1 MNCVKNQTSQN
12 KSWSSGIVILII
24 GLGVIAS
31 MIFLITPNLKNDMTA
46 FTDIRE
52 YVGKDAFVDVIGEEL
67 PPPIPSKDILEYKVV
82 NSKEN
87 VLEILST
94 YTTFDAISGEK
105 IYENSNTY
113 FIDRITR
120 KHANDKEHYFE
131 FPINVKKQNYQ
142 LIDPNMEVPAT
153 FVFEKVKQVDGLE
166 VYEFSCKSV
175 GADFSDAWPEFLPEK
190 IYADQTCKTEIEP
203 VTGRTV
209 SFSIT
214 WDMYAIQ
221 DGNQITIE
229 RGESKTTQFTE
240 RILLQIAKNTKQLFY
255 IYDIVIPTFIII
267 MTIAIFFINRYNK
280 NVKEKEKIIIKQLE
294 EVRQINESKI
304 ELLEKQS
311 KQEKFSTIG
320 ELLAKI
326 SHDLRNP
333 LSVIKMSIEII
344 DGKYDKIFDEGDK
357 NKIQRIKKAIDS
369 ISHQVE
375 DVLSFVRTKQPAAKV
390 SSIKAILTSTLE
402 SLKIPNGIKITVQ
415 ESDIEIFVD
424 PLQMEVVLSN
434 IITNSIQALGE
445 SGEIEIKFMEESD
458 NIKIQIIDSGPGI
471 PEKELPKI
479 FEPLF
484 TTKQKG
490 TGLGLASCMTIIKNH
505 DGMIDVK
512 NNPTTFTITLPK
524 TPKSTKTS

>member
-1 MNCVKNQTSQN
+1 MKNQTGQN
-12 KSWSSGIVILII
+12 KSQTGGIIILVI
-24 GLGVIAS
+24 GLAVIVF
-31 MIFLITPNLKNDMTA
+31 MVFLITPNLKNDTTA

-52 YVGKDAFVDVIGEEL
+52 YVGKDAFVEIIGEKL
-67 PPPIPSKDILEYKVV
+67 PPSVPSKDILEYKVV
-82 NSKEN
+82 NSKGN

-113 FIDRITR
+113 FIDRVTR
-120 KHANDKEHYFE
+120 KHISDKEYYFE

-153 FVFEKVKQVDGLE
+153 FVFEGVKQVDDLE
-166 VYEFSCKSV
+166 VYEFSCKST
-175 GADFSDAWPEFLPEK
+175 GADFSDAWPEFSPEK

-203 VTGRTV
+203 VTGRTI

-214 WDMYAIQ
+214 WNMYAIH
-221 DGNQITIE
+221 DGDQITIE

-267 MTIAIFFINRYNK
+267 ISIAIFFINRYNK
-280 NVKEKEKIIIKQLE
+280 SVKEKEKIIIKQLE
-294 EVRQINESKI
+294 VKQINESKI

-320 ELLAKI
+320 ELSARL

-333 LSVIKMSIEII
+333 LSVIKMGVESI
-344 DGKYDKIFDEGDK
+344 DGKYNKIFDEGDK
-357 NKIQRIKKAIDS
+357 NKIQRIKKAIDR
-369 ISHQVE
+369 ISYQVE
-375 DVLSFVRTKQPAAKV
+375 NVLSFVRTNHV
-390 SSIKAILTSTLE
+390 LVESSSMKAILASTLE
-402 SLKIPNGIKITVQ
+402 SLKIPNGIKIAVPK
-415 ESDIEIFVD
+415 SDIEIFVD

-445 SGEIEIKFMEESD
+445 SGEIEIKLIEESGD
-458 NIKIQIIDSGPGI
+458 IKIQIIDSGPGI

-505 DGMIDVK
+505 GGMIGVK

-524 TPKSTKTS
+524 NQKITET